1 VPLRRTQ
8 RLAALFAAAALIS
21 PALLAAE
28 PDARAAAV
36 GKELIAALGG
46 EAAWEKARLFRFDF
60 VVLREGK
67 EASRF
72 RHAWDRYTGDY
83 RLQGT
88 DKTGAP
94 YTVYFNVNTRDGKV
108 FVNGRPAEGADADA
122 LLKSAYPRFINDS
135 YWLLAPWKI
144 FDPGV
149 VLAYDGEKPCP
160 GELPGGAACD
170 VLRLSFGEN
179 VGLTP
184 KDIYWLWIT
193 RDGRRMVQWQYVLG
207 GAQEPPATALWR
219 DWQSFEGVSL
229 ALEKEVLGR
238 PVVIG
243 FENVSISAT
252 PDPALFTSPT
262 ASP

>member
-1 VPLRRTQ
+1 VPRHRIP
-8 RLAALFAAAALIS
+8 RLTAFFGAAALACR
-21 PALLAAE
+21 ALVAAE

-60 VVLREGK
+60 LVLREGK

-94 YTVYFNVNTRDGKV
+94 YTVHLNVNTREGRV

-122 LLKSAYPRFINDS
+122 LLKSAYARFINDS

-160 GELPGGAACD
+160 GELPGGAVCD

-184 KDIYWLWIT
+184 KDLYWLWIT

-207 GAQEPPATALWR
+207 GAQEPPTTALWR
-219 DWQSFEGVSL
+219 DWQSFQGVSL
-229 ALEKEVLGR
+229 ALEKEILGR

-243 FENVSISAT
+243 FENVSVSAT
-252 PDPALFTSPT
+252 TDPALFTPPA